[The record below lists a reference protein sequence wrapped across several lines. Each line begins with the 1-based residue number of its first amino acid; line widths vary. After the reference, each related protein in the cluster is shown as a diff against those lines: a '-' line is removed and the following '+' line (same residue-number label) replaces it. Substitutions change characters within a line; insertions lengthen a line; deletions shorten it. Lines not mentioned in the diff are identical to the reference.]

1 MGNQNDISRFTVHT
15 KQSFLKTI
23 FSAATTMI
31 KLVAFILVLLS
42 IIEFNLA
49 QDSIS
54 SESDNLMKSQLSEK
68 LLTRNERAALFFG
81 RPPSRRRT
89 SWRQKSKRRYQ
100 KGSSKSTVRGS
111 SKGATLSEDERR
123 QRREQKMEKKRK
135 DRGHKD

>member
-1 MGNQNDISRFTVHT
+1 MYFSVFTE
-15 KQSFLKTI
+15 
-23 FSAATTMI
+23 ATTMI

-81 RPPSRRRT
+81 RPPSR
-89 SWRQKSKRRYQ
+89 
-100 KGSSKSTVRGS
+100 
-111 SKGATLSEDERR
+111 
-123 QRREQKMEKKRK
+123 
-135 DRGHKD
+135 